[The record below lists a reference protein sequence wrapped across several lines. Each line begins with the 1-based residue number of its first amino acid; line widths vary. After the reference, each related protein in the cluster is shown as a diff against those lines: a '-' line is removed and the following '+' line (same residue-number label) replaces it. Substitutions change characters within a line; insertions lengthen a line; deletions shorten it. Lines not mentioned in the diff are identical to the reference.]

1 MLDTGNLVLAGHDS
15 TYLWQNFN
23 HPIDTILPTQMLN
36 QGSKLATR
44 FSEVNYPS
52 GRSMIILQTDQNLAL
67 YTTDFSM
74 DSANPYFESYRT
86 RKWL

>member
-23 HPIDTILPTQMLN
+23 HPIDTILPTQILN
-36 QGSKLATR
+36 QGSELAAL

-52 GRSMIILQTDQNLAL
+52 GRSMIILHIDQNLVF

-74 DSANPYFESYRT
+74 NSANPYFESYRI
-86 RKWL
+86 RKLL

>member
-36 QGSKLATR
+36 QGSKLAAR

-74 DSANPYFESYRT
+74 DSANPYFES
-86 RKWL
+86 KFLKAKA